1 MFYGSIDLGGTNIR
15 CALGD
20 ADGNLAA
27 VDSAPTHSHEGPE
40 AVLDRI
46 AGLVDRLSRRSGIQA
61 TAFGM
66 GVPGLVD
73 SARGVTRFLPNLP
86 TQWRE
91 VPVVRILEERLG
103 VPVHILNDVRTATL
117 GELTFGWGREVS
129 SFIFLAIGTGIGG
142 GVVIDGKL
150 RLGVMGAAGEM
161 GHQTILPDGPEC
173 GCGNRGCLEALANGP
188 ALSAAGVRLV
198 RNGRAPILHSLI
210 GGDLNLI
217 TPESMAQAA
226 AAGEESVRVE
236 IRRAADYIGIGI
248 ANVVTTLHPE
258 LVVLGGG
265 VARIGDILLE
275 GVRETLYRRVGMF
288 PPETVRVEFSRM
300 GDQAGILGGIAL
312 AMQATRPGPGSTSG
326 PAH

>member
-1 MFYGSIDLGGTNIR
+1 MVFGSIDLGGTNIR

-20 ADGNLAA
+20 ESGSLAA
-27 VDSAPTHSHEGPE
+27 LDSVPTQSHEGPE
-40 AVLDRI
+40 GVLERI
-46 AGLVDRLSRRSGIQA
+46 AGLAERLCRRTGLQPA
-61 TAFGM
+61 AYGM

-73 SARGVTRFLPNLP
+73 SARGMTRFLPNLP
-86 TQWRE
+86 TQWRQ
-91 VPVVRILEERLG
+91 VPVRDILEPRLG
-103 VPVHILNDVRTATL
+103 APVYILNDVRAATL
-117 GELTFGWGREVS
+117 GEQSFGWGRGVS
-129 SFIFLAIGTGIGG
+129 CFVFLAIGTGIGG

-188 ALSAAGVRLV
+188 ALSAAGMRLV
-198 RNGRAPILHSLI
+198 RNGRAPILHALTE
-210 GGDLNLI
+210 GDLNRV
-217 TPESMAQAA
+217 TPETMAQAA

-236 IRRAADYIGIGI
+236 IRRAAEFIGIGA

-265 VARIGDILLE
+265 VSRIGGMLLE
-275 GVRETLYRRVGMF
+275 GVRETVYRRVGMF
-288 PPETVRVEFSRM
+288 PPETVRVELSQL

-312 AMQATRPGPGSTSG
+312 AMRGRLAV
-326 PAH
+326 